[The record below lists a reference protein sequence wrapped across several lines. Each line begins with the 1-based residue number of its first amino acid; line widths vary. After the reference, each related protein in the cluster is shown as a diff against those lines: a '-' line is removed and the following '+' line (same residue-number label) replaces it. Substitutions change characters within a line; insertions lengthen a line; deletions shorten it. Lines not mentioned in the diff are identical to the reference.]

1 MLNVGLI
8 GLGGWGKRLVEAVQ
22 GKSKTVRFVS
32 AVTATP
38 AKHKDF
44 VAKHGLKIE
53 ADLKTMLADPNVQAV
68 VSTASVG
75 LHAPHSLAALQAG
88 KPVLAVKPMAVTR
101 KEAEALAAAS
111 AKSGALLAMGY
122 NRCFYPSV
130 AELRQR
136 LAAGAL
142 GKTLH
147 IEGNF
152 CVDRYGKLKAGKDW
166 KTDESQVVSGAL
178 ADHMLY
184 AAVEIMGEVAE
195 VDVQASHRAANLPI
209 ADTVGVLLKFKS
221 GASGLLTAIGTT
233 ATYER
238 LTVFGDKGWAEIRNG
253 NRFEFQPTSG
263 KGEVIDFP
271 EFDAEKAEMESFAAA
286 VAGQTKFPVSVSD
299 AVHGV
304 AVIEAMGKSAKT
316 GKPAIP

>member
-8 GLGGWGKRLVEAVQ
+8 GFGGWGKRLVESVQ

-32 AVTATP
+32 AVTGTP
-38 AKHKDF
+38 AKHEDF
-44 VAKHGLKIE
+44 VAKHGLKVE
-53 ADLKTMLADPNVQAV
+53 ADLKAMLADPKVQAV

-75 LHAPHSLAALQAG
+75 LHAPHSLAALEAG

-130 AELRQR
+130 AELRKR

-152 CVDRYGKLKAGKDW
+152 CVDRYGKLKVGDW
-166 KTDESQVVSGAL
+166 KTDESQVIPGAL

-195 VDVQASHRAANLPI
+195 VQVQASKRAANLPI

-253 NRFEFQPTSG
+253 NRFEFQPTAG

-271 EFDAEKAEMESFAAA
+271 EFDAERAEMEGFAAA
-286 VAGQTKFPVSVSD
+286 VAGETKFPVPVSD

-316 GKPAIP
+316 GKPAVP